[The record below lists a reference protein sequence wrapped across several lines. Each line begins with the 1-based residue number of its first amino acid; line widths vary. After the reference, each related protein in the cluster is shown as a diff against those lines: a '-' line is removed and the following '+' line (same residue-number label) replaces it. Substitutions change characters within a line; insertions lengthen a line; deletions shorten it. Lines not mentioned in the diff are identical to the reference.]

1 VLGNVI
7 SHYRILEEIG
17 SGGMGVVYK
26 AVDTELGRYAALKF
40 LPEDLAREPKALERF
55 RREARAASALNH
67 PNICTIYEIGQHE
80 SKFFI
85 AMEFLEGAVL
95 SRRIGR
101 GPLET
106 DTLLPLAIEIAD
118 ALDATHAA
126 GLIHRDIKP
135 ANVFITTRGH
145 AKILDFGLVKLSST
159 SKIATVGESWDSVQD
174 HHLTTTGMRVGTVA
188 YMSPEQA
195 KGQDLDERTDLFS
208 FGALLFEMATG
219 SLPFRGQTA
228 ALVFRAILESSPIP
242 ATWLNPEIPPKLT
255 EIIGRALE
263 KDRDLRYQHASDI
276 RAELQRLK
284 RSIDSD
290 PKLRLATKMDL
301 PPTDIQER
309 EEVPNLRSTSITPAA
324 SGKIAVVPP
333 AVTKQWQLTAFMAL
347 LAAALIAGGFYY
359 RVHAAKPLTNKDTVV
374 LADFANRTG
383 DQVFDD
389 TLKQAF
395 SVQLGQSPFLNI
407 LSENRISEMLRLMDR
422 LPQDRLTPE
431 IAKEV
436 CIRSGSK
443 AVLAGYIYTMGSEY
457 FVSLRATACANGDV
471 LAEEQAEASRK
482 EDVLRALGQA
492 ASSLRSKLGESLA
505 SVQKF
510 DVPVQA
516 TTFSLEALKAFST
529 GVITARKAGSAAAV
543 PFYQRAIELDPS
555 FAMAYEALGAH
566 YSLVNQ
572 PSLAAENGKKAYD
585 LRNKL
590 SEREKYEISAFYYH
604 VVTGEA
610 EKSIQT
616 YEAWSQSYPQ
626 DAGPRINLGIL
637 YGSLGQWDRSIDQLQ
652 EAVHLAPDNEIAY
665 ASLISAYLADNRV
678 DKAAATLKQAQERKL
693 DSGLLRVAAYALAF
707 MNGDRV
713 MMEQQLE
720 AAIGKPRIED
730 LLLSTQSDTE
740 AYFGHAAKS
749 RQFSQRAVESAARAD
764 AKETAALWQVNAAL
778 REAEFGNFGT
788 AKKYVAAAQALFR
801 GKDVLVFSALVL
813 ARVGDQAGARKLV
826 SELEKLQPSGTF
838 LKVYW
843 LPTIEAAV
851 KISEG
856 NASEALSLLET
867 AAPYESGWAGMIINY
882 LYPTSL
888 RGQAYLLAHKGP
900 EAVTEFRSMLD
911 HRGLVLN
918 FPTSALAHL
927 QLGRAYAMSGKPN
940 EAKGAYR
947 DFFSLWKEADTDIP
961 VLNQARA
968 EYARLQ

>member
-1 VLGNVI
+1 
-7 SHYRILEEIG
+7 
-17 SGGMGVVYK
+17 MGVVYK
-26 AVDTELGRYAALKF
+26 AEDIELGRYVALKF
-40 LPEDLAREPKALERF
+40 LPDDLAREPKALERF
-55 RREARAASALNH
+55 RREARAASTLNH
-67 PNICTIYEIGQHE
+67 PNICTIYEIGKHE
-80 SKFFI
+80 NKSFI

-95 SRRIGR
+95 SRRIGM

-126 GLIHRDIKP
+126 GIIHRDIKP
-135 ANVFITTRGH
+135 ANVFVTTRGH
-145 AKILDFGLVKLSST
+145 AKILDFGLVKLTPT
-159 SKIATVGESWDSVQD
+159 SKIASMTATLDSMHD
-174 HHLTTTGMRVGTVA
+174 DNLTTAGMRVGTVA

-195 KGQDLDERTDLFS
+195 KGQDLDARTDLFS
-208 FGALLFEMATG
+208 FGAMLFEMATG
-219 SLPFRGQTA
+219 SMPFRGQTA
-228 ALVFRAILESSPIP
+228 ALVFRAILESSPAP

-263 KDRDLRYQHASDI
+263 KDRDLRFQSASDI

-284 RSIDSD
+284 RSRDSD
-290 PKLRLATKMDL
+290 RNVPVAAAAMDL
-301 PPTDIQER
+301 AATDIQER
-309 EEVPNLRSTSITPAA
+309 AAVPRLPGIGVTPAV
-324 SGKIAVVPP
+324 G
-333 AVTKQWQLTAFMAL
+333 KQWQLTGLMAI

-359 RVHAAKPLTNKDTVV
+359 RIHAAKPLTDKDTVV
-374 LADFANRTG
+374 LADFTNRTG
-383 DQVFDD
+383 DLVFDD

-407 LSENRISEMLRLMDR
+407 LSENRTSEMLRLMDR
-422 LPQDRLTPE
+422 PTQDRLTPE

-443 AVLAGYIYTMGSEY
+443 AVLAGYIYTIGSEY
-457 FVSLRATACANGDV
+457 FVSLRATACTNGDV
-471 LAEEQAEASRK
+471 LAEEQAEAGRK
-482 EDVLRALGQA
+482 EDVLRALSQA

-516 TTFSLEALKAFST
+516 TTSSLEALKAFST
-529 GVITARKAGSAAAV
+529 GVSTSRKSGSAAAV
-543 PFYQRAIELDPS
+543 PFYQRAIELDPN

-566 YSLVNQ
+566 YALVDQ
-572 PSLAAENGKKAYD
+572 PSLAAENAKKAYD
-585 LRNKL
+585 LRDKL

-652 EAVHLAPDNEIAY
+652 QAVHLAPENEIAY
-665 ASLISAYLADNRV
+665 SSLISAYLADNRV
-678 DKAAATLKQAQERKL
+678 EKAAATLKQAQERKM
-693 DSGLLRVAAYALAF
+693 DSGLLRVAAYAVAF
-707 MNGDRV
+707 MNGERGV
-713 MMEQQLE
+713 MEQQLE
-720 AAIGKPRIED
+720 AAIGKPRTED

-740 AYFGHAAKS
+740 AYFGHVAKS

-764 AKETAALWQVNAAL
+764 AREAAALWQVNAAL
-778 REAEFGNFGT
+778 REAEFGNFAI
-788 AKKYVAAAQALFR
+788 AKKYVATAQALFP
-801 GKDVLVFSALVL
+801 GKDVRVFSALVL

-826 SELEKLQPSGTF
+826 SELEKVQPSGTF

-843 LPTIEAAV
+843 LPTIEAAI

-856 NASEALSLLET
+856 NAAEALSLLEA
-867 AAPYESGWAGMIINY
+867 AAPYESGWGGMIINY
-882 LYPTSL
+882 LYPASL

-900 EAVTEFRSMLD
+900 EAVTEFRKMLD
-911 HRGLVLN
+911 HRGLIQN
-918 FPTSALAHL
+918 FPIGALAHL

-940 EAKGAYR
+940 EAKSAYR
-947 DFFSLWKEADTDIP
+947 DFFALWKEADADVP

>member
-1 VLGNVI
+1 
-7 SHYRILEEIG
+7 
-17 SGGMGVVYK
+17 MGVVYK
-26 AVDTELGRYAALKF
+26 AVDTELGRYVALKF
-40 LPEDLAREPKALERF
+40 LPDEMAREPKALERF

-67 PNICTIYEIGQHE
+67 PNICTIYEIGKHE
-80 SKFFI
+80 NKIFI

-95 SRRIGR
+95 SRRIVK

-145 AKILDFGLVKLSST
+145 AKILDFGLVKLTPT
-159 SKIATVGESWDSVQD
+159 SKIATTTASWDTVPD

-195 KGQDLDERTDLFS
+195 KGQDLDVRTDLFS

-242 ATWLNPEIPPKLT
+242 ATWLNPEVPPKLT

-263 KDRDLRYQHASDI
+263 KDRDLRYQHASDM

-290 PKLRLATKMDL
+290 PKVSVAVEMDL

-309 EEVPNLRSTSITPAA
+309 AAIPGLPWAGATPAA
-324 SGKIAVVPP
+324 AGKITSVPP
-333 AVTKQWQLTAFMAL
+333 AVSKQWQLTALMAI

-359 RVHAAKPLTNKDTVV
+359 RVHAAKPLTDKDTIV

-431 IAKEV
+431 VAKEV

-457 FVSLRATACANGDV
+457 FVSLRATACTNGDV

-516 TTFSLEALKAFST
+516 TTSSLEALKAFST
-529 GVITARKAGSAAAV
+529 GVITSRKAGSAAAV
-543 PFYQRAIELDPS
+543 PFYQRAIELDPK
-555 FAMAYEALGAH
+555 FALAYEALGMH
-566 YSLVNQ
+566 YALVNQ
-572 PSLAAENGKKAYD
+572 PSLAAENARKAYD
-585 LRNKL
+585 LRDRL

-616 YEAWSQSYPQ
+616 YEAWTQSYPQ

-637 YGSLGQWDRSIDQLQ
+637 YGSLGQWDKSIDQLQ
-652 EAVHLAPDNEIAY
+652 QAVHLAPDNEIAY
-665 ASLISAYLADNRV
+665 ASLISADLADNRV
-678 DKAAATLKQAQERKL
+678 ENAAATLKQAQERKL
-693 DSGLLRVAAYALAF
+693 DSGLLHVAAYALAF
-707 MNGDRV
+707 LNGDRV
-713 MMEQQLE
+713 MMEQHLE
-720 AAIGKPRIED
+720 AAIGKPQTED

-740 AYFGHAAKS
+740 AYFGHVAKS

-764 AKETAALWQVNAAL
+764 AKEAAALWQVNAAL
-778 REAEFGNFGT
+778 REAEFGNVGT
-788 AKKYVAAAQALFR
+788 AKKYVAAAQTLFR

-813 ARVGDQAGARKLV
+813 ARVGDQTGARKLV

-856 NASEALSLLET
+856 DAAEALSLLET
-867 AAPYESGWAGMIINY
+867 TTPYESGWAGMIINY
-882 LYPTSL
+882 LYPASL

-900 EAVTEFRSMLD
+900 EAVTEFRRMLD
-911 HRGLVLN
+911 HKGFVLN
-918 FPTSALAHL
+918 FPTGALAHL

-940 EAKGAYR
+940 EARSAYR
-947 DFFSLWKEADTDIP
+947 DFFALWKEADTDIP